1 MEMLLKHLVSL
12 VLYAVTAVV
21 AALIVYFLLRMLDKK
36 NDSPVTYEHQ
46 IFILE
51 KHYNTGIDF
60 ASWNK
65 LRALFDSGWE
75 IEALLAEGS
84 QSVNIIL
91 RRQTT
96 LFSH

>member
-1 MEMLLKHLVSL
+1 MEMLLKHLVPL
-12 VLYAVTAVV
+12 AIYTVVAVV
-21 AALIVYFLLRMLDKK
+21 AALIIYFLLRMLDKK

-65 LRALFDSGWE
+65 LQALFDRGWE
-75 IEALLAEGS
+75 IEAVLAEGS

-91 RRQTT
+91 YRETT
-96 LFSH
+96 H